1 MAALT
6 KVSRAAPLALLLLGA
21 ALISGCSGEDTP
33 SAGEKR
39 AAAARAK
46 KSAPANPVNQDL
58 VAAPTSARAPG
69 LVQLKFAVTQKPEI
83 GRPVDIELALIP
95 IAGIEKMLA
104 TFQANEGVELRAGAK
119 TPTYE
124 KPEAG
129 ATISHTL
136 TIVPNRDGIFYVTA
150 VVLAE
155 STTESVARTFSI
167 PVIAGQGLSTTGHA
181 ANPAT
186 RPIASAPA
194 ANSRQ
199 SQ

>member
-1 MAALT
+1 MALLT
-6 KVSRAAPLALLLLGA
+6 KVSRAAPLAVLLLGA
-21 ALISGCSGEDTP
+21 ALISGCSREDTP

-39 AAAARAK
+39 AAARSK
-46 KSAPANPVNQDL
+46 KSAPENPVNQDL
-58 VAAPTSARAPG
+58 VVAPTSARAPG

-83 GRPVDIELALIP
+83 GQPVDIELALIP
-95 IAGIEKMLA
+95 VEGIEKMLA
-104 TFQANEGVELRAGAK
+104 TFQANEGLELRAGAK

-124 KPEAG
+124 KPAAG
-129 ATISHTL
+129 ATVSHTL
-136 TIVPNRDGIFYVTA
+136 TIVPSRDGIFYVTA

-155 STTESVARTFSI
+155 STTDSVVRTFSI
-167 PVIAGQGLSTTGHA
+167 PVIAGQGLSATNPA

-186 RPIASAPA
+186 RPIANAPA